1 MIKYIIFFIFFM
13 IFEST
18 SVCGKEKDTQMCN
31 YQTWDWDVKQKKA
44 INYKNVSIIKANLS
58 KEEKG
63 TIEGCSV
70 CEEDQLEIK
79 INNLKPFKV
88 CKRFHQQIISALNK
102 AINEGFEIN
111 TVIGYRVGK
120 TKGNLDKQGKR
131 TQFSN
136 HSYGI
141 AIDINSG
148 KNGLYNNCLVFNK
161 KCNLIQGG
169 IYNPFNKGSIT
180 KESPIYKAILNIGFK
195 WGGEIKGNQKDFMH
209 FSIDGM

>member
-1 MIKYIIFFIFFM
+1 MKIFIIIFIFFIFFQ
-13 IFEST
+13 ST
-18 SVCGKEKDTQMCN
+18 FASEKEKDVQICN
-31 YQTWDWDVKQKKA
+31 YQTWDWDIKQKKA
-44 INYKNVSIIKANLS
+44 TNYKNISKPKINLS

-63 TIEGCSV
+63 NIEGCSV

-79 INNLKPFKV
+79 IKNIKPFKI
-88 CKRFHQQIISALNK
+88 CKRFHQQIIIALTK
-102 AINEGFEIN
+102 AVNEGFEIN
-111 TVIGYRVGK
+111 TIIGYRVGK
-120 TKGNLDKQGKR
+120 TKGNLDKEGKR

-141 AIDINSG
+141 AIDINSE

-169 IYNPFNKGSIT
+169 KYNPFEKGSVT
-180 KESPIYKAILNIGFK
+180 KESPVYKAMIDIGFK